1 MKLKQNHIK
10 SIIRKVIIEQ
20 NDEEENEEEV
30 GGDDGSWLDDNDN
43 LIKLEGIKKL
53 VDSSKQQLTKVIE
66 RDWGFSPREI
76 IQAENE
82 ELAVTL
88 RQLARRMTFLKQ
100 CADSADSQDGSGD
113 DHVFDFENLPPEGSE
128 ACLQRYVVIAE
139 HLRQA
144 ELTLDPAELI
154 LALKWAAK
162 PINGVPKPISIGYIP
177 TAGPAIFGIIRGA
190 GHLLLLTFVFYVTY
204 QAGLSFN
211 RQIDDGVYVSPSWA
225 PLARKHIMVFM
236 DKMQTLLLT
245 LHQQTIKVKDF
256 KGKHEWFILPNG
268 DVIEKWKEH
277 VPRFEEVREL
287 AAVYHLDKHWWGRA
301 HRACDPTQ
309 DECHYE
315 KSFNKKY
322 EKALKSAIGW
332 LDARPNEI
340 PARS

>member
-1 MKLKQNHIK
+1 MYVKEIF
-10 SIIRKVIIEQ
+10 IILDRFPAKTIEKGQ
-20 NDEEENEEEV
+20 WNEEKIINV
-30 GGDDGSWLDDNDN
+30 
-43 LIKLEGIKKL
+43 IKKM
-53 VDSSKQQLTKVIE
+53 
-66 RDWGFSPREI
+66 
-76 IQAENE
+76 
-82 ELAVTL
+82 TL
-88 RQLARRMTFLKQ
+88 
-100 CADSADSQDGSGD
+100 
-113 DHVFDFENLPPEGSE
+113 NL
-128 ACLQRYVVIAE
+128 
-139 HLRQA
+139 
-144 ELTLDPAELI
+144 
-154 LALKWAAK
+154 
-162 PINGVPKPISIGYIP
+162 
-177 TAGPAIFGIIRGA
+177 
-190 GHLLLLTFVFYVTY
+190 
-204 QAGLSFN
+204 LS
-211 RQIDDGVYVSPSWA
+211 QIDDGVYVSPSWA

-301 HRACDPTQ
+301 HRVCDPTQ